1 MSTTVFTGP
10 VLAGNILNTNG
21 TTPANAN
28 GSIGLQNVGFAQMAQ
43 VASITQSGG
52 TTARSTAIVIPANSI
67 IIDIYSQV
75 TTAWGTTNT
84 LSVGLTSAANELVTG
99 LSMTQGQNTAAVTTL
114 IANWNN
120 VSTGQSTATDRQ
132 IYIKDSGTGTGGVG
146 LLVVCYIQGW
156 NGFTKGTTN
165 TNWTA

>member
-21 TTPANAN
+21 TTPAGAN

-52 TTARSTAIVIPANSI
+52 TTARSTTIVIPANSI
-67 IIDIYSQV
+67 ILDIYTQV
-75 TTAWGTTNT
+75 TTPWGGTNT
-84 LSVGLTSAANELVTG
+84 LSIGLTSAANELVTG
-99 LSMTQGQNTAAVTTL
+99 LSMAQGQNVATVTSKIAA
-114 IANWNN
+114 WNN
-120 VSTGQSTATDRQ
+120 VSTGQTNATDRQ
-132 IYIKDSGTGTGGVG
+132 IYIADSSTGTGGVG
-146 LLVVCYIQGW
+146 LLIVCYLQAW